1 MKKTWLM
8 ARTTYR
14 RRIRSTTFLLLTFG
28 MPLLMVIAGAVP
40 ILMELRGELPRVGY
54 VDQTGQ
60 LAVVDRVQVEEETLM
75 LTSYPSTDTAREAF
89 TAGDIAGYLVIPPG
103 YFDGETATF
112 YGEEDPN
119 VKLEEGLKQFVR
131 QAALPE
137 ASASLLERLDDPADI
152 TYVARET
159 GETVAQGPALL
170 VRMVMP
176 AALAVLIMLAI
187 FTSASQMGAAIVRE
201 KDQRSMEMII
211 TSLSPRELVTGK
223 VLGMTLLSL
232 TQVAVWVLGAGAAIG
247 LALIGVLEPSDL
259 SIPWRALLWGALL
272 GVPGY
277 FLYAVIA
284 SGLGVIAGDK
294 QQARQLAGMLGF
306 IGMGPLY
313 FMGALVNNLDGP
325 LALGLTLFPLTAPT
339 ISLFRMTLA
348 EIPTWQLFVS
358 FGILLASLAASIW
371 FVARIFRA
379 AMLMFGQAL
388 HPRQI
393 WQALRQA

>member
-28 MPLLMVIAGAVP
+28 MPLLMVIAGAIP

-60 LAVVDRVQVEEETLM
+60 LAVVDQVSIENEM
-75 LTSYPSTDTAREAF
+75 LTLTPYADTDAAREAF
-89 TAGDIAGYLVIPPG
+89 TAGEIGGYLVIPAG
-103 YFDGETATF
+103 YFDGETAIF
-112 YGEEDPN
+112 YGEEEPN

-131 QAALPE
+131 RAMLPE
-137 ASASLLERLDDPADI
+137 APASLIERLDDPAKI
-152 TYVARET
+152 TYVARES

-170 VRMVMP
+170 VRVVMP

-232 TQVAVWVLGAGAAIG
+232 TQVGVWTVGAGATIG
-247 LALIGVLEPSDL
+247 LALLGVLEPSDL

-294 QQARQLAGMLGF
+294 QQARQLSGMLGF

-313 FMGALVNNLDGP
+313 FMGALVNNLDGH

-348 EIPTWQLFVS
+348 EVPTWQLFAS
-358 FGILLASLAASIW
+358 FGILVASLAASIW

-388 HPRQI
+388 RPRQI

>member
-1 MKKTWLM
+1 
-8 ARTTYR
+8 
-14 RRIRSTTFLLLTFG
+14 
-28 MPLLMVIAGAVP
+28 
-40 ILMELRGELPRVGY
+40 
-54 VDQTGQ
+54 
-60 LAVVDRVQVEEETLM
+60 
-75 LTSYPSTDTAREAF
+75 
-89 TAGDIAGYLVIPPG
+89 
-103 YFDGETATF
+103 
-112 YGEEDPN
+112 
-119 VKLEEGLKQFVR
+119 
-131 QAALPE
+131 
-137 ASASLLERLDDPADI
+137 
-152 TYVARET
+152 
-159 GETVAQGPALL
+159 
-170 VRMVMP
+170 
-176 AALAVLIMLAI
+176 
-187 FTSASQMGAAIVRE
+187 
-201 KDQRSMEMII
+201 MEMII

-348 EIPTWQLFVS
+348 EIPTWQLFAS